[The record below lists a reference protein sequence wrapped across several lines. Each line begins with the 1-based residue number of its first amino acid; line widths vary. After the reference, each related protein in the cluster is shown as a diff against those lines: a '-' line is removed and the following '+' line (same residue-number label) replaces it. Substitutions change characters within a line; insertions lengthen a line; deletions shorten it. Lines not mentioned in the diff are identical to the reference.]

1 MHTPVT
7 QRTFLSV
14 ALASAL
20 ALAFSSAQA
29 ADIKARNVKFPIVNA
44 IDHPQGLGAQKF
56 VEVVNQKSGGK
67 IKIKEWHAWR
77 RAAGRCGDAGGDG

>member
-20 ALAFSSAQA
+20 ALAFGSAQA

-67 IKIKEWHAWR
+67 IKIKVFPNGTQIG
-77 RAAGRCGDAGGDG
+77 RAHV

>member
-20 ALAFSSAQA
+20 TLAFGAAQA
-29 ADIKARNVKFPIVNA
+29 ANVKARNVKFV
-44 IDHPQGLGAQKF
+44 
-56 VEVVNQKSGGK
+56 
-67 IKIKEWHAWR
+67 
-77 RAAGRCGDAGGDG
+77 